1 MFSSLP
7 EDARDGDSQ
16 PPPSHLTAMGP
27 SPSKPRTAELVLQRM
42 QQFKRADPERL
53 QHASERCSLESAVEE
68 NLPKG
73 PREEMT
79 AGDGMMGVLHLPRRD
94 KF

>member
-7 EDARDGDSQ
+7 EDARDSDSQ

-73 PREEMT
+73 PREMT
-79 AGDGMMGVLHLPRRD
+79 AGDGMMGVLHLPLRD